1 MLRRGLRVWAAG
13 AVLAAC
19 LGLGEAAAQEL
30 EVDEDVWSAEAA
42 PGEVSP
48 AWEAAKE
55 RVLRQLDGLRDD
67 RQVLSALSALQERLL
82 EWNGLL
88 AESGA
93 EMTWLD
99 RDLCGQAELRVW
111 CVLLPATFGRLE
123 EGG

>member
-1 MLRRGLRVWAAG
+1 MRGRAA
-13 AVLAAC
+13 AVALAAVVAAWT
-19 LGLGEAAAQEL
+19 GPGGAAAQGL
-30 EVDEDVWSAEAA
+30 EVDDEVWTAERE
-42 PGEVSP
+42 PGEP
-48 AWEAAKE
+48 GTAWEAAKE
-55 RVLRQLDGLRDD
+55 RVLRQLDALRDD

-88 AESGA
+88 AESGG

-99 RDLCGQAELRVW
+99 RDLCEQAELRVW